1 MTKIEIHVFDTGIS
15 QCYRQ
20 YVTELVRTR
29 TRYCHVSLCVDDAQ
43 QAQQWREELSHISKV
58 EVFNQDADLPPIPF
72 QGEMLVTLSSQVSPL
87 FSAFKQTIDLVADT
101 ETAREEGRMRYR
113 FYRERGYPLRHI
125 KVEDKESTT

>member
-20 YVTELVRTR
+20 YVTELVSTR

-43 QAQQWREELSHISKV
+43 QAEQWREELSHISKV
-58 EVFNQDADLPPIPF
+58 EVFDQEAGIPLVPF
-72 QGEMLVTLSSQVSPL
+72 QGEMLVTLSAQVSPL

-125 KVEDKESTT
+125 KVQDKESTP